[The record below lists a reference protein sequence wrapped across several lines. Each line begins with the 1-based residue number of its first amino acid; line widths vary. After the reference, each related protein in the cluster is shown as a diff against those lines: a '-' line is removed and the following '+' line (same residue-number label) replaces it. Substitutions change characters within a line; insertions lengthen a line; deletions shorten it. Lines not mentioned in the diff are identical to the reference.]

1 MLVDAMVAHGDPDSV
16 AETVRAHLAAGADHV
31 TFLVDGT
38 DVEAAMNQLE
48 TVAPALAGLR

>member
-1 MLVDAMVAHGDPDSV
+1 VAHGDPDSV

-31 TFLVDGT
+31 TFLVGGSDL
-38 DVEAAMNQLE
+38 ESAMKQLD